1 MVMRRLH
8 SAVALL
14 AVGLAPTD
22 GFSGDVTAYS
32 DKWQGGNC
40 GFNSVGGDGQSY
52 FAALN
57 APQWGNKM
65 QCGRCARVACVS
77 PACASRPAIIVAITD
92 QCPECKTGDLDLSIQ
107 SFKALT
113 GHDPARYK
121 IDWQFVE
128 CPVEF
133 VKGSLEFDVKEGS
146 NAFWWALQP
155 RNFAQPIRSVELKA
169 QGRDWVTLVDPTT
182 NGIDAFFFLDQD
194 KGGLPG
200 GPCQIR
206 TTSTSGEVL
215 VESFDQLPTSGT
227 LYGTKQF
234 TRTSTTV
241 GQENPNPSSTTKSPS
256 SSNPPSASTTSTPTS
271 TRRPDDSIATATQLT
286 ATTTLPPI
294 TPSSPRPSP
303 SSGYGGGL
311 PHCNP
316 STVSYEL
323 KQGQGG
329 FALQVYIT
337 EASNNDSWTVDATA
351 SAVTTSYITGIY
363 EPWNCEWSRTNAT
376 LHLKPV
382 SSRRS
387 FGGPNHVG
395 VLGNTTD
402 VLILTSITF
411 STPSGACSI
420 PSVVGTSPIGFAAA
434 EMSEEGPSA
443 GAIVGVS
450 AATIGLVAAVVMVI
464 RVRRQAKANTP
475 GFGGMLTPI
484 DFAVSTPV
492 AVL

>member
-22 GFSGDVTAYS
+22 GFSGDATAYS

-40 GFNSVGGDGQSY
+40 GFSSVGGDGQSY

-206 TTSTSGEVL
+206 TTSTSGE
-215 VESFDQLPTSGT
+215 
-227 LYGTKQF
+227 
-234 TRTSTTV
+234 
-241 GQENPNPSSTTKSPS
+241 
-256 SSNPPSASTTSTPTS
+256 
-271 TRRPDDSIATATQLT
+271 LT

-402 VLILTSITF
+402 VVVLTSITF

-434 EMSEEGPSA
+434 ELSEEGPSA